1 MESLSAPLALVVLV
15 LDVLAIAHVWR
26 SPIEAGRK
34 IIWTLVIVLLP
45 VVGLATTELASVIDS
60 GHNGFV
66 DTRLPRLVGVM
77 RELLRDRA
85 LAGLWGQAGQRLAR
99 ERFGI
104 ERFVADWL
112 EVFVDV
118 AR

>member
-45 VVGLATTELASVIDS
+45 VVGLIW
-60 GHNGFV
+60 
-66 DTRLPRLVGVM
+66 
-77 RELLRDRA
+77 LLTHRPARPAEAGA
-85 LAGLWGQAGQRLAR
+85 L
-99 ERFGI
+99 
-104 ERFVADWL
+104 
-112 EVFVDV
+112 
-118 AR
+118 

>member
-45 VVGLATTELASVIDS
+45 VVLIMWAVAAGPFGKA
-60 GHNGFV
+60 
-66 DTRLPRLVGVM
+66 RL
-77 RELLRDRA
+77 
-85 LAGLWGQAGQRLAR
+85 
-99 ERFGI
+99 
-104 ERFVADWL
+104 
-112 EVFVDV
+112 
-118 AR
+118 